1 MDVALNEALIKATK
15 ETFKAVI
22 GLGIQNSQP
31 VEKKIN
37 GHQVDTSVIIS
48 FVGSVSGA
56 FTMRCSKELG
66 ASLASIMLGIDIDA
80 NSDDMKDAVGELFNM
95 IVGACKSHYASSTD
109 PFKISVPTTV
119 VGGDYTV
126 HIKASSD
133 ATVALI
139 PFSCD
144 GEDLSIEVFLN

>member
-1 MDVALNEALIKATK
+1 MNAAINEAIIKATK

-22 GLGIQNSQP
+22 GCGIQNSPP
-31 VEKKIN
+31 VEQKIN
-37 GHQVDTSVIIS
+37 GQQVDTSVIIS

-66 ASLASIMLGIDIDA
+66 ASLASSMLGMDIDA
-80 NSDDMKDAVGELFNM
+80 DSDDMKDAVGELFNM
-95 IVGACKSHYASSTD
+95 IVGSCKSHYVSSTD

-144 GEDLSIEVFLN
+144 GGDLSIEVFLN

>member
-1 MDVALNEALIKATK
+1 MNTALNDAIIKATK

-22 GLGIQNSQP
+22 GCGVQNSQP
-31 VEKKIN
+31 VEHKIN
-37 GHQVDTSVIIS
+37 GQQVDTSVIIS

-66 ASLASIMLGIDIDA
+66 AALASRMLGIQVQAD
-80 NSDDMKDAVGELFNM
+80 SDDMKDAVGELFNM
-95 IVGACKSHYASSTD
+95 IVGACKSHYISDAD

-126 HIKASSD
+126 HIKASPD

-139 PFSCD
+139 PFSCEGND
-144 GEDLSIEVFLN
+144 MSIEVFLN